1 MCIANILDIIH
12 YIFLNAYSGCSTKII
27 ALIRNIFILKKEE
40 NKKLNNNIYLIL
52 FITVYVILGI
62 STFKNIYSILPFCAA
77 IIYMIVVWN
86 GDELQVKRI
95 AFLCY
100 FLWLTYNISILS
112 IAGVLSNIVALIS
125 TYIAYYNKKKGLS

>member
-52 FITVYVILGI
+52 FITVYVI
-62 STFKNIYSILPFCAA
+62 
-77 IIYMIVVWN
+77 
-86 GDELQVKRI
+86 
-95 AFLCY
+95 
-100 FLWLTYNISILS
+100 
-112 IAGVLSNIVALIS
+112 
-125 TYIAYYNKKKGLS
+125 